1 MEYRAYASTI
11 NDSTGEEAERSH
23 PDMNSRHSKE
33 TGLVIY
39 LAFFVKG
46 ANNHYI
52 VLTVSFKKWP
62 ETVARFISGTQE
74 PFNKIERQK

>member
-1 MEYRAYASTI
+1 MLRAYCHKMPRI
-11 NDSTGEEAERSH
+11 DS
-23 PDMNSRHSKE
+23 DVNSRHSKE

-39 LAFFVKG
+39 LAFLAKV

-52 VLTVSFKKWP
+52 VLTVFSKKWP
-62 ETVARFISGTQE
+62 QTEAKFVSGTQE